1 MGASLLG
8 RGKGWDAC
16 PSVQVNQLQFHPFSR
31 LDVSEAIDWY
41 QARSL
46 RAAEQFAL
54 EVERVIERI
63 AENPEQFAAFDGE
76 IRRDTSTISVLCF
89 VCKEARKGFA
99 P

>member
-1 MGASLLG
+1 
-8 RGKGWDAC
+8 
-16 PSVQVNQLQFHPFSR
+16 VNQLRFHPLSR

-63 AENPEQFAAFDGE
+63 AENPEQFTAFDGE
-76 IRRDTSTISVLCF
+76 IRRALLPRFPYSVLF
-89 VCKEARKGFA
+89 VKQQESVFILTFAHAKRRPGFWRLRNH
-99 P
+99 